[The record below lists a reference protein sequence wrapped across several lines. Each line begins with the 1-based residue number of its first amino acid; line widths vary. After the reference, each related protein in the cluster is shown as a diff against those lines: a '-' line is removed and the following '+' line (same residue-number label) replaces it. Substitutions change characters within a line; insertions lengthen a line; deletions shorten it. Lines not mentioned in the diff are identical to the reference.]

1 VTEARPFRVLGVQ
14 HVSLPIDPGGQDLA
28 RSFYVDL
35 LGLPE
40 KPVPETLPRHLVWVD
55 AGSQEI
61 HLLVEDGSS
70 GLNPKSRRHPCLE
83 VDDADALRASLD
95 ANGVETE
102 DEDFP
107 LPGRR
112 RFFARDPFG
121 NLIEFVTFERR
132 A

>member
-1 VTEARPFRVLGVQ
+1 MSDDARFRILGVQ
-14 HVSLPIDPGGQDLA
+14 HVSLPIEPGGQDLA

-40 KPVPETLPRHLVWVD
+40 KPVPPTLPQHLVWVD
-55 AGSQEI
+55 AGAQEI
-61 HLLVEDGSS
+61 HLLVEADAI
-70 GLNPKSRRHPCLE
+70 GLNPRSRRHPCLE
-83 VDDADALRASLD
+83 VDDVTALRASLD

-121 NLIEFVTFERR
+121 NLIEFITFEGG

>member
-1 VTEARPFRVLGVQ
+1 MNTAAFRILGVQ

-40 KPVPETLPRHLVWVD
+40 KPVPETLPRTLVWVD
-55 AGSQEI
+55 AGSQEL
-61 HLLVEDGSS
+61 HLLIEDESS
-70 GLNPKSRRHPCLE
+70 ALNVQSRRHACLE
-83 VDDADALRASLD
+83 VDDTDALRASLD
-95 ANGVETE
+95 ANGVTTE

-107 LPGRR
+107 LAGRR

-121 NLIEFVTFERR
+121 NLIEFVTFERS

>member
-1 VTEARPFRVLGVQ
+1 MGSDPSFRILGVQ

-35 LGLPE
+35 LGLAE
-40 KPVPETLPRHLVWVD
+40 KPVPEPLPRHLVWVD
-55 AGSQEI
+55 AGAQEI
-61 HLLVEDGSS
+61 HLLVEHESS
-70 GLNPKSRRHPCLE
+70 ALNTRSRRHPCLE
-83 VDDADALRASLD
+83 VDDVDALRASLD

-107 LPGRR
+107 LPDRR

-132 A
+132 G

>member
-1 VTEARPFRVLGVQ
+1 MNSATFRILGVQ
-14 HVSLPIDPGGQDLA
+14 HVSVPIDPGGQDLA

-61 HLLVEDGSS
+61 HLLVEEASS
-70 GLNPKSRRHPCLE
+70 TLNMQSRRHPCLE
-83 VDDADALRASLD
+83 VDDVDALRASLD
-95 ANGVETE
+95 ANGVTTE
-102 DEDFP
+102 GEDFP
-107 LPGRR
+107 LAGRR

-121 NLIEFVTFERR
+121 NLIEFVTFERG

>member
-1 VTEARPFRVLGVQ
+1 MNTVAFRILGLQ

-40 KPVPETLPRHLVWVD
+40 KPVPETLPRSLVWVD
-55 AGSQEI
+55 AGSQEL
-61 HLLVEDGSS
+61 HLLVEEESS
-70 GLNPKSRRHPCLE
+70 ALNVQSRRHPCLE

-95 ANGVETE
+95 ANGVTTE

-107 LPGRR
+107 LAGRR

-121 NLIEFVTFERR
+121 NLIEFVTFERG

>member
-1 VTEARPFRVLGVQ
+1 MNNAAFRILGVQ

-40 KPVPETLPRHLVWVD
+40 KPVPETLPRNLVWVD
-55 AGSQEI
+55 AGSQEL
-61 HLLVEDGSS
+61 HLLVEEESS
-70 GLNPKSRRHPCLE
+70 ALNVQSRRHACLE

-95 ANGVETE
+95 ANGVTTE

-107 LPGRR
+107 LAGRR

-121 NLIEFVTFERR
+121 NLIEFVTFERGT
-132 A
+132 

>member
-1 VTEARPFRVLGVQ
+1 MTRGSFRILGVQ

-40 KPVPETLPRHLVWVD
+40 KHVPDTLPRHLVWVD
-55 AGSQEI
+55 AGAQEI
-61 HLLVEDGSS
+61 HLLVEDGSTD
-70 GLNPKSRRHPCLE
+70 LNARSRRHPCLE
-83 VDDADALRASLD
+83 VDDADALRAALD
-95 ANGVETE
+95 ANGVATE
-102 DEDFP
+102 DGDFP

>member
-1 VTEARPFRVLGVQ
+1 MSTHVSFRILGIQ
-14 HVSLPIDPGGQDLA
+14 HVSLPIEPGGQDLA

-40 KPVPETLPRHLVWVD
+40 KPVPATLPQHLVWVD
-55 AGSQEI
+55 AGPLEI
-61 HLLVEDGSS
+61 HLLVEDDAVD
-70 GLNPKSRRHPCLE
+70 LNPRSRRHPCLE
-83 VDDADALRASLD
+83 VDDVDALRETLD
-95 ANGVETE
+95 AYGIETE

-107 LPGRR
+107 LRGRR

-121 NLIEFVTFERR
+121 NLIEFVTFEGG

>member
-1 VTEARPFRVLGVQ
+1 MSGDARFRILGVQ
-14 HVSLPIDPGGQDLA
+14 HVSLPIEPGGQDLA

-40 KPVPETLPRHLVWVD
+40 KPVPATLPQHLVWVD

-61 HLLVEDGSS
+61 HLLVEADAVD
-70 GLNPKSRRHPCLE
+70 LNPRSRRHPCLE
-83 VDDADALRASLD
+83 VDDVTALRATLD

-121 NLIEFVTFERR
+121 NLIEFVTFEGG